1 MMRDIVT
8 EEPYSYDK
16 WILPLLREKRLNELL
31 KYERKYI

>member
-16 WILPLLREKRLNELL
+16 WILPLLREKRL
-31 KYERKYI
+31 KRIT

>member
-1 MMRDIVT
+1 MRDIVT